1 MMLLQDSI
9 LFEVKKVETY
19 KIVNAIAAA
28 AQSRF
33 SMRST
38 DYIKDGLVYCG
49 ICNSP
54 RQMPFN
60 GAIVPC
66 MCRCDTEQLEREKQR
81 REAQRV
87 RDTIKHSP
95 LYDSVFDRACFEHD
109 AFPDSAP
116 SRVCR
121 EYVAKWGQMENQGL
135 MLYGEPGSGKS
146 FLAACV
152 VNALRRQRIPAQMC
166 SVTRLLMSLD
176 AWEREPIM
184 SAIKSVPLLVLDDVG
199 AERDTDYQLEKL
211 FSVVDARIQSGRPL
225 ICTTNLTPAQMQEPD
240 TLQKRRIYSR
250 LWEACAVRLHVEG
263 DKRPGIAQDKA
274 AEARRVLLGKG

>member
-1 MMLLQDSI
+1 M
-9 LFEVKKVETY
+9 FEVNKVETY

-49 ICNSP
+49 VCNGP

-66 MCRCDTEQLEREKQR
+66 MCKCDMEQLEREKQR

-87 RDTIKHSP
+87 RDAIKHSP
-95 LYDSVFDRACFEHD
+95 LYDNVFDRACFD
-109 AFPDSAP
+109 RDSFPDSAP
-116 SRVCR
+116 SKICR

-135 MLYGEPGSGKS
+135 MLYGDTGSGKS
-146 FLAACV
+146 FYAACV
-152 VNALRRQRIPAQMC
+152 VNALRRKGVTAQMC

-176 AWEREPIM
+176 AWERDPIID
-184 SAIKSVPLLVLDDVG
+184 AIKSVPLVVFDDLG
-199 AERDTDYQLEKL
+199 AERSTDYQLEKL

-225 ICTTNLTPAQMQEPD
+225 IVTTNLTPTQLQEPD

-274 AEARRVLLGKG
+274 AEARRVLLSKDE